1 MEGRTLPNY
10 RRAYVPGG
18 LVFLTVV
25 TYRRAPILDGPV
37 NVARLRQALGQV
49 MREAPFRILAA
60 VVLPDHAHFLW
71 LLPQGDADYSRR
83 VGRMKVLFT
92 RSLPGRG
99 VSRLGVSRSRHRHRE
114 SDVWQRRFW
123 EHTVESEEELEGL
136 MDYIHYN
143 PVRHGL
149 TLCPHLWPYSSF
161 GRWVRAGL
169 YPEHWGCCCDGGTST
184 LNLGLGCDEMAGE

>member
-1 MEGRTLPNY
+1 MPNY

-18 LVFLTVV
+18 TVFLTVV
-25 TYRRAPILDGPV
+25 TYRRAPILDGPA

-49 MREAPFRILAA
+49 MCETPFRIPAA

-71 LLPQGDADYSRR
+71 SLPRGDADYSRR

-92 RSLPGRG
+92 RSLQGRG
-99 VSRLGVSRSRHRHRE
+99 VASVGTSRSRHRHRE

-123 EHTVESEEELEGL
+123 EHTVESEEEFEAL
-136 MDYIHYN
+136 MEYIHYN

-149 TLCPHLWPYSSF
+149 TSCPHLWPYSSF
-161 GRWVRAGL
+161 DRWVQAGL
-169 YPEHWGCCCDGGTST
+169 YPKHWGCSCDGRTPV
-184 LNLGLGCDEMAGE
+184 LKPNQQVEEIAGE

>member
-1 MEGRTLPNY
+1 MPNY

-18 LVFLTVV
+18 IVFLTVV
-25 TYRRAPILDGPV
+25 THRREPTLDGPD
-37 NVARLRQALGQV
+37 NVERLRQAIERV
-49 MREAPFRILAA
+49 MRDAPFRIPAA

-71 LLPQGDADYSRR
+71 ALPRGDADYSSR

-99 VSRLGVSRSRHRHRE
+99 GAGPSVSPSRRRHRE

-123 EHTVESEEELEGL
+123 EHTVADEDEFGRL
-136 MDYIHYN
+136 MNYIHYN

-149 TLCPHLWPYSSF
+149 TSCPHLWPYSSF

-169 YPEHWGCCCDGGTST
+169 YDERWGCRCDGST
-184 LNLGLGCDEMAGE
+184 PSPMGSVEAEEIIGE